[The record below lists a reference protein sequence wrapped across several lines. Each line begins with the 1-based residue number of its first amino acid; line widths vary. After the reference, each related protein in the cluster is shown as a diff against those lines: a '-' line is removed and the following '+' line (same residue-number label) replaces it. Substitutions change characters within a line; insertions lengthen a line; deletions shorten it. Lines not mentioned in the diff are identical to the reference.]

1 MAFRFRFQPLLKKRR
16 YELKLAQL
24 DLSRARQSLDE
35 ALHAEQ
41 SVRGMLQEQHKRWLK
56 EQAEGTT
63 VVEHLMARDYIRH
76 LERELSERTALS
88 AQKAEELQECKA
100 LLLECEKKVKALE
113 FLEEKDFEAFRY
125 AAGRREQKRLDEMA
139 ILRQKNEVRQ

>member
-1 MAFRFRFQPLLKKRR
+1 M
-16 YELKLAQL
+16 
-24 DLSRARQSLDE
+24 
-35 ALHAEQ
+35 
-41 SVRGMLQEQHKRWLK
+41 
-56 EQAEGTT
+56 
-63 VVEHLMARDYIRH
+63 VEHLMARDYIRH
-76 LERELSERTALS
+76 LERELSERAALS